1 MDSNIKHMLVNTVR
15 NNFKGHTKHDIAKAK
30 KARRLQGMV
39 GNPTDREFNGMVR
52 EKLITNC
59 PITVQDVENANT
71 IFGPDLAN
79 LRGETI
85 RTKPEHVRIE
95 YVQIPRDFVELHKY
109 VTLMAD
115 VMFVNGL
122 PFLVTSLRGISLVT
136 VEYLKSRTA
145 KRLVHTLER
154 VVRIYGAAGF
164 IMQTALMD
172 MEFKKLKDKLP
183 NVILNTTAA
192 REHVGEIERKIR
204 VVKERVRCTTSIL
217 PYNILLK
224 LMIIELM
231 HFPVMWMNSFPV
243 KSGISK
249 RWSPREIVSRHR
261 RLDAKLHC
269 KVPFGAYC
277 EVHVDPDITDTMEP
291 RTRWAICLGPTG
303 NMQGS
308 YKFLSLMTEKK
319 VTRRKFAEMPMTDS
333 VIRRINSLGNKSGL
347 LFKNRKGE
355 EYVFDNE
362 EEYDM
367 IAEARAP
374 APFPEVAGEAPGI
387 LTKQEELMGVDEVVQ
402 REPEPSN
409 KERTTLTA
417 ANPGIDFSSP
427 PEERPHRGEII
438 EILDDEDN

>member
-1 MDSNIKHMLVNTVR
+1 
-15 NNFKGHTKHDIAKAK
+15 
-30 KARRLQGMV
+30 MV

-59 PITVQDVENANT
+59 PITVKDVENANP
-71 IFGPDLAN
+71 IFVPDLVN
-79 LRGETI
+79 LRGKTI

-145 KRLVHTLER
+145 KKLVHTLEK
-154 VVRIYGAAGF
+154 VVRIYGTAGF

-217 PYNILLK
+217 PYNILPK

-231 HFPVMWMNSFPV
+231 HCCVMWMNSFPV

-261 RLDAKLHC
+261 LDAKLHC

-277 EVHVDPDITDTMEP
+277 EVHVDPDITNTMEP

-308 YKFLSLMTEKK
+308 YKFLSLTTGKK
-319 VTRRKFAEMPMTDS
+319 VTRRKFTEMPMTDS
-333 VIRRINSLGNKSGL
+333 VIRRINSLGKKERCKSGL
-347 LFKNRKGE
+347 SFKNRKGE
-355 EYVFDNE
+355 DYVFDNE
-362 EEYDM
+362 DEYDM

-374 APFPEVAGEAPGI
+374 APFPDVAGEAPGI

-402 REPEPSN
+402 SKPEPSN
-409 KERTTLTA
+409 KEQATLAA

-427 PEERPHRGEII
+427 PEERPHRRQII
-438 EILDDEDN
+438 ELLNDEDN